1 MNAWIHA
8 NDTLLWRLAALSA
21 ITFLATLVVVPM
33 LVVRLPSDY
42 FSYRKR
48 HRAPWADR
56 HPAVRLT
63 LLVAKNALG
72 GVFVACGIAML
83 VLPGQ
88 GILTMLIG
96 VVLLDFPGKYRLQRW
111 VVGHKPVLRS
121 INWLRRRRE
130 REPIALDDED
140 ESPD

>member
-1 MNAWIHA
+1 M
-8 NDTLLWRLAALSA
+8 
-21 ITFLATLVVVPM
+21 TFVGTLVAVPM

-42 FSYRKR
+42 FSYRNR
-48 HRAPWADR
+48 RRAPWADR

-72 GVFVACGIAML
+72 GAFVVCGIAML

-88 GILTMLIG
+88 GILTMLLG

-111 VVGHKPVLRS
+111 VVGHGPVLRS
-121 INWLRRRRE
+121 INWLRRRGV
-130 REPIALDDED
+130 REPIALDED
-140 ESPD
+140 ITQETAYSTPTDDS